1 MDTGGGPQA
10 DDGGE
15 QGLIIRTSFILSGAH
30 QATQVSDWWWLMSN
44 EQGSGSGLGWKPILL
59 VTVGKC
65 DSICPRVTTSIS
77 HPPGWKPVPLI
88 LWYLVLASSQQS
100 YATITVPRTTST
112 VTQSIGLQP
121 MQWWWIVDYA
131 VVYCSFHQ
139 ATRGADY
146 WLLITDD
153 WWLMTDCLHTENA
166 GGSGG
171 PQPEGFVGKQQLSSI
186 GQQLKEKYFF

>member
-1 MDTGGGPQA
+1 MIDVRLLCGRWWA
-10 DDGGE
+10 GGE
-15 QGLIIRTSFILSGAH
+15 SC
-30 QATQVSDWWWLMSN
+30 
-44 EQGSGSGLGWKPILL
+44 GLGWRPILL

-65 DSICPRVTTSIS
+65 DSICLRVTTSIS

-146 WLLITDD
+146 WWLITDD
-153 WWLMTDCLHTENA
+153 WLLMTDYWWLMTDYWLSSHGKCGWH
-166 GGSGG
+166 GG
-171 PQPEGFVGKQQLSSI
+171 PQADGFVGKQQLSSI
-186 GQQLKEKYFF
+186 GQQLKEKIFF

>member
-1 MDTGGGPQA
+1 MICCSHGKHGWWLMII
-10 DDGGE
+10 DG
-15 QGLIIRTSFILSGAH
+15 
-30 QATQVSDWWWLMSN
+30 WWLMSN

-112 VTQSIGLQP
+112 VTQGIGFQP
-121 MQWWWIVDYA
+121 MQWR
-131 VVYCSFHQ
+131 CT
-139 ATRGADY
+139 ATFIKLRKF
-146 WLLITDD
+146 LIIDGV
-153 WWLMTDCLHTENA
+153 HTENA
-166 GGSGG
+166 EDTDVRKRTLWGN
-171 PQPEGFVGKQQLSSI
+171 VNHRNLNWI
-186 GQQLKEKYFF
+186 